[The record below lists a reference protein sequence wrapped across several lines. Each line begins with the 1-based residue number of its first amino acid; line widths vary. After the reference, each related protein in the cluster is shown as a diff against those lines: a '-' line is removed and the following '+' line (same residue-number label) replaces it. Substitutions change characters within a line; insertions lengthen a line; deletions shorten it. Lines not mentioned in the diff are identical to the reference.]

1 MNVYAISCDKGVF
14 HNTKN
19 HRETLRVS
27 SHSFLDANGLLLL
40 DIRVLLVGHSCE
52 QSCVCGSVK
61 CGCEWRPVNSGILP
75 LAGKIIAR
83 RPRQMYTFAISKGG
97 VQPAFKNQYKC
108 TTYPSAALI
117 LLSRLYPRA
126 TIHFFMIA
134 TSLLCCGTV
143 ALFKFLPKSPPIFHN
158 YSSERAYSS
167 SSDSMYLCL
176 MSFH

>member
-1 MNVYAISCDKGVF
+1 LNVYAISCDKGVF
-14 HNTKN
+14 HNIKN

-97 VQPAFKNQYKC
+97 VQPAFKKSIQLYNISLC
-108 TTYPSAALI
+108 RSSSPLAALSSCDI
-117 LLSRLYPRA
+117 PLFHDRNESAVLWYSR
-126 TIHFFMIA
+126 
-134 TSLLCCGTV
+134 SLQIPPQVSSHLPQ
-143 ALFKFLPKSPPIFHN
+143 LFL
-158 YSSERAYSS
+158 
-167 SSDSMYLCL
+167 
-176 MSFH
+176 